1 MGENIGFPPRRS
13 GFESHQGRGIFFKT
27 MHHFLVTNFH
37 IRKMGARPG
46 GRLLGVAASSACDM
60 FSWYRCLGVVLVF
73 PASRLVGW
81 EFLSGR
87 AIS

>member
-1 MGENIGFPPRRS
+1 MRTLDFFPGGPGSNPITDVGF
-13 GFESHQGRGIFFKT
+13 FFSKT
-27 MHHFLVTNFH
+27 MHHFLVKKFH
-37 IRKMGARPG
+37 ILKMGAPPG